1 LEKFIMVEKS
11 RQPEI
16 ARRIADYVV
25 AARPDDLPEPVRR
38 EALRSFVNIVGCMLG
53 GARHEVIGLADDVLS
68 EFSGPPQATL
78 LGRARRADVLHAAL
92 INCFGSSIHAFDDT
106 HEQAVVHP
114 SGPVAAAIL
123 AMSERKRIAGPQFLL
138 AFALG
143 VEAICRLSKAISV
156 PPAKGVFAWSQTGIT
171 AGIGAAVAAGK
182 LLDLDPGRMRH
193 AIGIALSQAAGFRG
207 MFGSM
212 CSSLM
217 TAHGAQTGL
226 RAAILAEK
234 GFTSSEAALEGPYG
248 FLDVFAERPDLEA
261 LAEGLGTR
269 FEILRNT
276 YKPYP
281 CGVVIHPI
289 IDACLELRRTYLMDP
304 ADIADVSVRV
314 APNALAL
321 TDRRHPKNGLEA
333 RVSLQHWVAVAFI
346 RGTARIADMDING
359 AADEPTIARFQDRI
373 ETVGDDAIAP
383 DGAEVTVRLQDGRSL
398 ISRVEHCVG
407 SASRPMT
414 DGELEQKFTNLA
426 EAVIDPLR
434 TREVIEMSW
443 GVERLPDVGALAR
456 AAA

>member
-1 LEKFIMVEKS
+1 MVGTS
-11 RQPEI
+11 RQPDI
-16 ARRIADYVV
+16 TARIADYIV

-38 EALRSFVNIVGCMLG
+38 EALRSFVNIVGCTLG

-78 LGRARRADVLHAAL
+78 LGRARKADVLHAAL

-106 HEQAVVHP
+106 HELAVVHP

-123 AMSERKRIAGPQFLL
+123 AMSERIAVAGPQFLL

-143 VEAICRLSKAISV
+143 VETVCRLSKAISV
-156 PPAKGVFAWSQTGIT
+156 PPAKGVFAWYQTGIT

-182 LLDLDPGRMRH
+182 LLDLDPCRMRH
-193 AIGIALSQAAGFRG
+193 AIGIASSQAAGFRG
-207 MFGSM
+207 IFGSM

-217 TAHGAQTGL
+217 AAHGAQTGL

-234 GFTSSEAALEGPYG
+234 GFTSSDAALAGPNGY
-248 FLDVFAERPDLEA
+248 LDVFAEHPDLPA
-261 LAEGLGTR
+261 LTEDLGTR

-289 IDACLELRRTYLMDP
+289 IDACLDLRRTHLIDP
-304 ADIADVSVRV
+304 ANIAAVSVRV
-314 APNALAL
+314 APKALAL
-321 TDRRHPKNGLEA
+321 TDRPHPKNGLEA
-333 RVSLQHWVAVAFI
+333 RVSLQHWVATSLI
-346 RGTARIADMDING
+346 RGTARIADMDDD
-359 AADEPTIARFQDRI
+359 AVLEPTIAGFQDRV
-373 ETVGDDAIAP
+373 ETVGDDAIAT
-383 DGAEVTVRLQDGRSL
+383 DGAEVTVRLQDGRSFV
-398 ISRVEHCVG
+398 SRVEHCVG

-414 DGELEQKFTNLA
+414 DSELERKFTGLA
-426 EAVIDPLR
+426 EGVIGPIR
-434 TREVIEMSW
+434 TREVIEMCW
-443 GVERLPDVGALAR
+443 GVERLADVGALAR

>member
-1 LEKFIMVEKS
+1 MTEKS
-11 RQPEI
+11 RQLDI
-16 ARRIADYVV
+16 TTRIADYIV

-38 EALRSFVNIVGCMLG
+38 EALRSFVNIVGCTLG
-53 GARHEVIGLADDVLS
+53 GARHNVIGLADDVLS

-114 SGPVAAAIL
+114 SGPVAAAAL
-123 AMSERKRIAGPQFLL
+123 AISERQRVAGPQFLL
-138 AFALG
+138 AFVLG
-143 VEAICRLSKAISV
+143 VEAVCRLSKAISV

-182 LLDLDPGRMRH
+182 LLELDPNRMRH

-207 MFGSM
+207 VFGSM

-234 GFTSSEAALEGPYG
+234 GFTSSEAALEGPHG
-248 FLDVFAERPDLEA
+248 FLDVFAEHSDAQA

-289 IDACLELRRTYLMDP
+289 IDACLELRRTYSMDP
-304 ADIADVSVRV
+304 ADIAAVSVRV
-314 APNALAL
+314 SPTALML

-333 RVSLQHWVAVAFI
+333 RVSLQHWVAVSFI
-346 RGTARIADMDING
+346 RGTARIEDMDTSG
-359 AADEPTIARFQDRI
+359 TVLEPTIVRFQDRVA
-373 ETVGDDAIAP
+373 TVGDDAIAP
-383 DGAEVTVRLQDGRSL
+383 DGAEVTVRLRDGRSL
-398 ISRVEHCVG
+398 LSRVEHCVG

-414 DGELEQKFTNLA
+414 DSDLERKFTGLA
-426 EAVIDPLR
+426 EAVIGPLR
-434 TREVIEMSW
+434 TRDVLEMSW
-443 GVERLPDVGALAR
+443 GVERLADVGALAR

>member
-1 LEKFIMVEKS
+1 MLDRS

-16 ARRIADYVV
+16 ARRMADYVV
-25 AARPDDLPEPVRR
+25 AARPDDLPESVRR
-38 EALRSFVNIVGCMLG
+38 EALRSFVNIIGCTLG
-53 GARHEVIGLADDVLS
+53 GAQNDVIGLADDVLS

-78 LGRARRADVLHAAL
+78 LGRARKADVLHAAL

-123 AMSERKRIAGPQFLL
+123 ALCERKVVAGPEFLL

-143 VEAICRLSKAISV
+143 VEAVCRLSKAISV
-156 PPAKGVFAWSQTGIT
+156 PPARGVFAWSQTGIT
-171 AGIGAAVAAGK
+171 AGIGAAVGAGK
-182 LLDLDPGRMRH
+182 LLDLDQDRMRH

-226 RAAILAEK
+226 RAAILAER
-234 GFTSSEAALEGPYG
+234 GFTSSEAALEGPHG
-248 FLDVFAERPDLEA
+248 FLDVFAEQPDLAA
-261 LAEGLGTR
+261 LGEGLGAR

-289 IDACLELRRTYLMDP
+289 IDACLELRRTHAMDA
-304 ADIADVSVRV
+304 ADIASVSVRV
-314 APNALAL
+314 APKALAL

-333 RVSLQHWVAVAFI
+333 RVSLQHWVAVTLI
-346 RGTARIADMDING
+346 RGTARIEDMDTDG
-359 AADEPTIARFQDRI
+359 AVLEPTIVRFQDKV
-373 ETVGDDAIAP
+373 ETVGDDAMAT
-383 DGAEVTVRLQDGRSL
+383 DGAEVIVKLQDGRSL
-398 ISRVEHCVG
+398 VGRVEHCIG
-407 SASRPMT
+407 SASRPMS
-414 DGELEQKFTNLA
+414 DSDLEQKFIGLA
-426 EAVIDPLR
+426 EAVIGPLR
-434 TREVIEMSW
+434 SRQVLDMCW

>member
-1 LEKFIMVEKS
+1 MLETS
-11 RQPEI
+11 RPEVMS
-16 ARRIADYVV
+16 RIADYIV

-38 EALRSFVNIVGCMLG
+38 EALRSFVNIVGCTLG

-92 INCFGSSIHAFDDT
+92 INCFGSSVHAFDDT

-123 AMSERKRIAGPQFLL
+123 AMSERKRVAGPQFLL

-143 VEAICRLSKAISV
+143 VEAVCRLSKAISV
-156 PPAKGVFAWSQTGIT
+156 TPAKGNFAWSQTGIT

-182 LLDLDPGRMRH
+182 LLDLDPRRMRH
-193 AIGIALSQAAGFRG
+193 AIGIALSQAAGFRA

-212 CSSLM
+212 CSSFM

-234 GFTSSEAALEGPYG
+234 GFTSSDAALEGPYG
-248 FLDVFAERPDLEA
+248 FLDVFAEQPDLPA
-261 LAEGLGTR
+261 LSEGLGTR

-276 YKPYP
+276 YKAYP

-289 IDACLELRRTYLMDP
+289 IDACLELRRTYALDP
-304 ADIADVSVRV
+304 ADIAAVSVRV
-314 APNALAL
+314 AQKALAL
-321 TDRRHPKNGLEA
+321 TDRRHPKTRLDS
-333 RVSLQHWVAVAFI
+333 RVSLYHWVAIAFI
-346 RGTARIADMDING
+346 RGTARIDDMDTNS
-359 AADEPTIARFQDRI
+359 AVLEPTIARFQDRI
-373 ETVGDDAIAP
+373 ETVGDDTIAL
-383 DGAEVTVRLQDGRSL
+383 DGAEVTVRLRDGRSL
-398 ISRVEHCVG
+398 VSRVEHCVG

-414 DGELEQKFTNLA
+414 DSELEQKFTGLA
-426 EAVIDPLR
+426 EAVIGPLR
-434 TREVIEMSW
+434 TRDVLEMCW
-443 GVERLPDVGALAR
+443 GLERLPDVAVLAR

>member
-1 LEKFIMVEKS
+1 MLERS

-16 ARRIADYVV
+16 ARRLAEYFV

-38 EALRSFVNIVGCMLG
+38 EAVRSFVNIVGCALG
-53 GARHEVIGLADDVLS
+53 GARHEVISLADDALS
-68 EFSGPPQATL
+68 EFCGPPQATL
-78 LGRARRADVLHAAL
+78 LGRARKADVLHAAL

-114 SGPVAAAIL
+114 SGPVAAATL
-123 AMSERKRIAGPQFLL
+123 ALSERQRVAGPQFLL
-138 AFALG
+138 AFVLG
-143 VEAICRLSKAISV
+143 VEAVCRLSKAISV

-171 AGIGAAVAAGK
+171 AGVGAAVAAGK
-182 LLDLDPGRMRH
+182 LLDLDPDRMRH

-234 GFTSSEAALEGPYG
+234 GFTSSEAALAGPNG
-248 FLDVFAERPDLEA
+248 FLDVFAEQPDLPA

-289 IDACLELRRTYLMDP
+289 IDACLELRRTHAIDA
-304 ADIADVSVRV
+304 ADIASVSVRV
-314 APNALAL
+314 SPKALAL

-333 RVSLQHWVAVAFI
+333 RVSLHHWVAVSFI
-346 RGTARIADMDING
+346 RGTARIEDMDTDG
-359 AADEPTIARFQDRI
+359 AVLEPAIARFQDKV
-373 ETVGDDAIAP
+373 ETVGDDAMAT
-383 DGAEVTVRLQDGRSL
+383 DAAEVTVKLQDGRSL
-398 ISRVEHCVG
+398 VSRVEHCVG
-407 SASRPMT
+407 SASRPMR
-414 DGELEQKFTNLA
+414 DRELEQKFAGLA
-426 EAVIDPLR
+426 EAVIGPLR
-434 TREVIEMSW
+434 TLDVMEMCW
-443 GVERLPDVGALAR
+443 GVERLSDVGALAR

>member
-1 LEKFIMVEKS
+1 MLDRS

-16 ARRIADYVV
+16 ARRMADYVV
-25 AARPDDLPEPVRR
+25 AARPDDLPESVRR
-38 EALRSFVNIVGCMLG
+38 EALRSFVNIIGCTLG
-53 GARHEVIGLADDVLS
+53 GAQNDVIGLADDVLS

-78 LGRARRADVLHAAL
+78 LGRARKADVLHAAL

-123 AMSERKRIAGPQFLL
+123 ALCERKVVAGPEFLL

-143 VEAICRLSKAISV
+143 VEAVCRLSKAISV
-156 PPAKGVFAWSQTGIT
+156 PPARGVFAWSQTGIT
-171 AGIGAAVAAGK
+171 AGIGAAVGAGK
-182 LLDLDPGRMRH
+182 LLDLDQDRMRH

-226 RAAILAEK
+226 RAAILAER
-234 GFTSSEAALEGPYG
+234 GFTSSEAALEGPHG
-248 FLDVFAERPDLEA
+248 FLDVFAEQPDLAA
-261 LAEGLGTR
+261 LGEGLGAR

-289 IDACLELRRTYLMDP
+289 IDACLELRRTHAMDA
-304 ADIADVSVRV
+304 ADIASVSVRV
-314 APNALAL
+314 APKALAL

-333 RVSLQHWVAVAFI
+333 RVSLQHWVAVALI
-346 RGTARIADMDING
+346 RGTARIEDMDTDG
-359 AADEPTIARFQDRI
+359 AVLEPTIVRFQDKV
-373 ETVGDDAIAP
+373 ETVGDDAMAT
-383 DGAEVTVRLQDGRSL
+383 DGAEVIVKLQDGRSL
-398 ISRVEHCVG
+398 VGRVEHCIG
-407 SASRPMT
+407 SASRPMS
-414 DGELEQKFTNLA
+414 DSDLEQKFIGLA
-426 EAVIDPLR
+426 EAVIGPLR
-434 TREVIEMSW
+434 SRQVLDMCW

>member
-1 LEKFIMVEKS
+1 M
-11 RQPEI
+11 
-16 ARRIADYVV
+16 RRIADYVV
-25 AARPDDLPEPVRR
+25 AARPEDLPEPVRR
-38 EALRSFVNIVGCMLG
+38 EALRSFVNIVGCTLG
-53 GARHEVIGLADDVLS
+53 GAKHDVIGLTDDVLS

-123 AMSERKRIAGPQFLL
+123 AMSERKMSGRKRIAGPEFLL
-138 AFALG
+138 AFVLG
-143 VEAICRLSKAISV
+143 VEVVCRLSKAISV

-182 LLDLDPGRMRH
+182 LLDLDPCRMRH
-193 AIGIALSQAAGFRG
+193 AIGIALSQAAGFRA

-234 GFTSSEAALEGPYG
+234 GFTSSEAALQGPYG
-248 FLDVFAERPDLEA
+248 FLDVFAEQPDLDA

-289 IDACLELRRTYLMDP
+289 IDACLELRRAHRLDS
-304 ADIADVSVRV
+304 ADIAAVSIRV
-314 APNALAL
+314 ARKALAL
-321 TDRRHPKNGLEA
+321 TDRRHPKNDLDA
-333 RVSLQHWVAVAFI
+333 RVSLYHWVAIALV
-346 RGTARIADMDING
+346 RGTARVQDMDTNG
-359 AADEPTIARFQDRI
+359 AVLEPAIVRFQDKI
-373 ETVGDDAIAP
+373 ETVGDDAIAL
-383 DGAEVTVRLQDGRSL
+383 DGAEVTVRLQDGRTL
-398 ISRVEHCVG
+398 VSRVEHL
-407 SASRPMT
+407 S
-414 DGELEQKFTNLA
+414 L
-426 EAVIDPLR
+426 IH
-434 TREVIEMSW
+434 I
-443 GVERLPDVGALAR
+443 
-456 AAA
+456 

>member
-1 LEKFIMVEKS
+1 LEKVAMLEKS

-16 ARRIADYVV
+16 MRRIADYVA

-38 EALRSFVNIVGCMLG
+38 EALRSLVNIVGCTLG

-78 LGRARRADVLHAAL
+78 LGRARKADVLHAAL

-123 AMSERKRIAGPQFLL
+123 AVSERKRVAGPEFLL

-143 VEAICRLSKAISV
+143 VEAVCRLSKAISV
-156 PPAKGVFAWSQTGIT
+156 PPAKGPFAWSQTGIT

-182 LLDLDPGRMRH
+182 LLDLDPIRMRH

-212 CSSLM
+212 CSSFM

-234 GFTSSEAALEGPYG
+234 GFTSSETALEGPYG
-248 FLDVFAERPDLEA
+248 YLDVFAEHPDPQA
-261 LAEGLGTR
+261 LVEGLGTR

-289 IDACLELRRTYLMDP
+289 IDACLELRRTHAMEP
-304 ADIADVSVRV
+304 ADIATVSVRV
-314 APNALAL
+314 GPKALAL
-321 TDRRHPKNGLEA
+321 TDRRHPKDRLGA
-333 RVSLQHWVAVAFI
+333 RVSLYHWVAVSLI
-346 RGTARIADMDING
+346 RGAARIDDMDTNS
-359 AADEPTIARFQDRI
+359 AVLEPAIVRFQDKI
-373 ETVGDDAIAP
+373 ETVGDEVVAL

-398 ISRVEHCVG
+398 VSRVEHCVG

-414 DGELEQKFTNLA
+414 DSDLERKFAGLA
-426 EAVIDPLR
+426 EAVIGPVR
-434 TREVIEMSW
+434 AREVMEMSW
-443 GVERLPDVGALAR
+443 GVERLADAGALAR